1 VRWALLGIVLIASCR
16 GPSAEPP
23 STFSFVDHVDRAERE
38 FDETRFRSFR
48 PDGLLSGQ
56 VTLGRETRRAL
67 MPPLPSRLT
76 FEVEIPPEAS
86 LRFGI
91 AVSALGA
98 EVSPAHVEFRV
109 RLDDGGGEPET
120 VFEGIV
126 RRREPNRFFD
136 HEVDLSRWS
145 GSHVRLTLDTSSPN
159 PSDLPM
165 VPYWAHPVVVG
176 SEIAI
181 RAPNVILISLDCV
194 RADHLGAYGYE
205 RSTSPRLDEL
215 AREAVVFE
223 TATAVSSFT
232 HPTHMTML
240 TGLPPSIHGVS
251 RWRKPDSSV
260 AYLPEI
266 LSRAGFRT
274 NGIVSG
280 PLLSQSFGFER
291 GFDVYHAFHDE
302 TRAPELADAALEM
315 LRRGRGQPQFLFLH
329 FFDAHW
335 PYWPGDELNTLFGP
349 LSGDT
354 SGLLH
359 KVRNQIPP
367 ESDRDVQH
375 MMDLYDAEIVYLD
388 REVGRFFDELRKM
401 GMYESSLILVTA
413 DHGEAFLEHGFWEH
427 GQTLYQEMVHVPLL
441 VKWPGEPAPQ
451 RVEGLVGQTD
461 LFPTILEAAGI
472 ERAASAYA
480 GVSLPRFNER
490 RDSTGREVVLELTWD
505 PLPER
510 PARMLVAF
518 RSERYKYIASFE
530 APTVD
535 ALYSAPVASE
545 ELYDL
550 IGDPGETKNLA
561 PGDESTLAVNRKKVL
576 AYLGHARELR
586 ATRTGQEVEM
596 DEELRKRLKIL
607 GYIER

>member
-1 VRWALLGIVLIASCR
+1 V
-16 GPSAEPP
+16 E
-23 STFSFVDHVDRAERE
+23 HVDRAERE
-38 FDETRFRSFR
+38 LDETRFRSFR
-48 PDGLLSGQ
+48 PDRRLSGQ
-56 VTLGRETRRAL
+56 VTLGRETREAL

-76 FEVEIPPEAS
+76 FEVDIPPEAS

-109 RLDDGGGEPET
+109 RLDDGRGEPEMI
-120 VFEGIV
+120 FEGVV

-136 HEVDLSRWS
+136 HEVDLSRWA
-145 GSHVRLTLDTSSPN
+145 GSRVRLTLDTRSPN
-159 PSDLPM
+159 PADLPM
-165 VPYWAHPVVVG
+165 MPYWAHPVIVG
-176 SEIAI
+176 SEKAL
-181 RAPNVILISLDCV
+181 RATNVILISLDCV

-205 RSTSPRLDEL
+205 RSTSTSPRLDEL

-223 TATAVSSFT
+223 RATAVSSFT
-232 HPTHMTML
+232 HPTHMSML

-266 LSRAGFRT
+266 LSQAGYRT

-291 GFDVYHAFHDE
+291 GFHVYHAFHDE
-302 TRAPELADAALEM
+302 TRAPELAKAALEM

-354 SGLLH
+354 SGLLN

-367 ESDRDVQH
+367 ESDQDVQH

-388 REVGRFFDELRKM
+388 REVGRLLDELKKA
-401 GMYESSLILVTA
+401 GMYESSLIIVTA

-441 VKWPGEPAPQ
+441 VKWPGKPAPL
-451 RVEGLVGQTD
+451 RVEGLVSQTD
-461 LFPTILEAAGI
+461 IFPTILEAAGI
-472 ERAASAYA
+472 ERAGTAYA

-490 RDSTGREVVLELTWD
+490 RDSTGRDVVLELTWD

-510 PARMLVAF
+510 PARMLVAL
-518 RSERYKYIASFE
+518 RSEYTKYIASFE

-535 ALYSAPVASE
+535 ALYSAPVAGE
-545 ELYDL
+545 ELYNLSD
-550 IGDPGETKNLA
+550 DPGETKNAASSA
-561 PGDESTLAVNRKKVL
+561 PEIVAASRRKVL
-576 AYLGHARELR
+576 AYLGYARELR
-586 ATRTGQEVEM
+586 ATRAGQEVEM
-596 DEELRKRLKIL
+596 DEELRKRLEIL

>member
-1 VRWALLGIVLIASCR
+1 MRWTLPVLVVAACCR

-23 STFSFVDHVDRAERE
+23 EAFSFVDHVAQAERD
-38 FDETRFRSFR
+38 FDETRFRSLR
-48 PDGLLSGQ
+48 PDGRLSGQ

-76 FEVEIPPEAS
+76 FDVDVPPDAW

-109 RLDDGGGEPET
+109 RVDYGGETET

-145 GSHVRLTLDTSSPN
+145 ERRVRLTLDTSSPN
-159 PSDLPM
+159 PKDLPM
-165 VPYWAHPVVVG
+165 VPYWTHPVVAG
-176 SEIAI
+176 NEKSS
-181 RAPNVILISLDCV
+181 RAPNVILISLDCL
-194 RADHLGAYGYE
+194 RADHLGVYGYH

-215 AREAVVFE
+215 AKEAVVFE
-223 TATAVSSFT
+223 SATAVSSFT

-266 LSRAGFRT
+266 LSRAGYRT

-291 GFDVYHAFHDE
+291 GFDLYHAFHDE
-302 TRAPELADAALEM
+302 TRAPELASAALD
-315 LRRGRGQPQFLFLH
+315 LLHRGRGQPQFLFLH

-335 PYWPGDELNTLFGP
+335 PYWPGDELNTRFGP
-349 LSGDT
+349 LSTDT
-354 SGLLH
+354 SGLLE

-367 ESDRDVQH
+367 ESEREIQH
-375 MMDLYDAEIVYLD
+375 MRDLYDAEIVYLD
-388 REVGRFFDELRKM
+388 REVGRFLDELKKRKI
-401 GMYESSLILVTA
+401 YENSLIIVTA

-441 VKWPGEPAPQ
+441 VKWPGAPAPR
-451 RVEGLVGQTD
+451 RVPGVVSQTD

-472 ERAASAYA
+472 EPADTPYA
-480 GVSLPRFNER
+480 GVSLRRLAAER
-490 RDSTGREVVLELTWD
+490 HQEAVLELTWD
-505 PLPER
+505 PLPDR
-510 PARMLVAF
+510 PARMLVAL
-518 RSERYKYIASFE
+518 RSDRAKYIASFE
-530 APTVD
+530 APTVE

-550 IGDPGETKNLA
+550 IEDPDEMRNLA
-561 PGDESTLAVNRKKVL
+561 PGAKDAVETNREKVL
-576 AYLGHARELR
+576 AYLARARELR
-586 ATRTGQEVEM
+586 ATRAGQEVEM
-596 DEELRKRLKIL
+596 DEELRKRLEIL
-607 GYIER
+607 GYLER

>member
-1 VRWALLGIVLIASCR
+1 
-16 GPSAEPP
+16 
-23 STFSFVDHVDRAERE
+23 
-38 FDETRFRSFR
+38 
-48 PDGLLSGQ
+48 
-56 VTLGRETRRAL
+56 
-67 MPPLPSRLT
+67 
-76 FEVEIPPEAS
+76 
-86 LRFGI
+86 
-91 AVSALGA
+91 
-98 EVSPAHVEFRV
+98 V
-109 RLDDGGGEPET
+109 RLDYGDETDT

-145 GSHVRLTLDTSSPN
+145 GRRVRLTFDTSSPN
-159 PSDLPM
+159 PKDLPM

-176 SEIAI
+176 SEKAL

-194 RADHLGAYGYE
+194 RADHLGAYGYGRE
-205 RSTSPRLDEL
+205 TSPRLDEL
-215 AREAVVFE
+215 AKEAVVFE
-223 TATAVSSFT
+223 NATSISSFT
-232 HPTHMTML
+232 HPTHMAML
-240 TGLPPSIHGVS
+240 TGLPPSINGVS

-266 LSRAGFRT
+266 LSRAGYRT

-302 TRAPELADAALEM
+302 TRAPELAKAALEM
-315 LRRGRGQPQFLFLH
+315 LHRGRGQPQFLFLH

-335 PYWPGDELNTLFGP
+335 PYWPGDELNTRFGP
-349 LSGDT
+349 LSTDT
-354 SGLLH
+354 SGLLY

-367 ESDRDVQH
+367 ADEKEVQH

-388 REVGRFFDELRKM
+388 REVGRFLDELKNT
-401 GMYESSLILVTA
+401 GMYENSLVIVTA

-441 VKWPGEPAPQ
+441 VKWPGKPAPR
-451 RVEGLVGQTD
+451 RVVGLVSQAD

-472 ERAASAYA
+472 PTEEGAYGGISLQRA
-480 GVSLPRFNER
+480 LDER

-505 PLPER
+505 PLPTR
-510 PARMLVAF
+510 PAKMLLAW
-518 RSERYKYIASFE
+518 RAERYKYLASFD

-535 ALYSAPVASE
+535 GLYSAPVGSE

-550 IGDPGETKNLA
+550 LDDPGETKNLA
-561 PGDESTLAVNRKKVL
+561 LDSGDLVAANRKKVL
-576 AYLGHARELR
+576 DFLERARELR
-586 ATRTGQEVEM
+586 AARRGAEVEL
-596 DEELRKRLKIL
+596 DEETRERLEIL
-607 GYIER
+607 GYVER

>member
-1 VRWALLGIVLIASCR
+1 
-16 GPSAEPP
+16 
-23 STFSFVDHVDRAERE
+23 VDHVDRAERD

-48 PDGLLSGQ
+48 PDGRLSGQ
-56 VTLGRETRRAL
+56 VTLGRETRRAI

-76 FEVEIPPEAS
+76 FEIDVPKEAW

-109 RLDDGGGEPET
+109 RLDYGDETRT

-145 GSHVRLTLDTSSPN
+145 GRRVDLTFETSSPN
-159 PSDLPM
+159 PKVLPM
-165 VPYWAHPVVVG
+165 VPYWTHPVMVG
-176 SEIAI
+176 SETEA

-205 RSTSPRLDEL
+205 RSTSPRLDEFAEDAAL
-215 AREAVVFE
+215 FE
-223 TATAVSSFT
+223 TATSVSSFT

-260 AYLPEI
+260 AYLPEV
-266 LSRAGFRT
+266 LSRAGYRT

-291 GFDVYHAFHDE
+291 GFDIYHAFHDE
-302 TRAPELADAALEM
+302 TRAPELAEAAVEM

-354 SGLLH
+354 SGLLE

-367 ESDRDVQH
+367 ANEREVQH

-388 REVGRFFDELRKM
+388 REVGRFLDELKKS
-401 GMYESSLILVTA
+401 GMYESSLVIVTA

-427 GQTLYQEMVHVPLL
+427 GQTLYQEMVHVPLM
-441 VKWPGEPAPQ
+441 VKWPGKSPPR
-451 RVEGLVGQTD
+451 RVASLVSQAD

-472 ERAASAYA
+472 DPPETPYA
-480 GVSLPRFNER
+480 GVSLSGNPA
-490 RDSTGREVVLELTWD
+490 GREAVLELTWD
-505 PLPER
+505 PLPDR
-510 PARMLVAF
+510 PARMLVAW
-518 RSERYKYIASFE
+518 RAERTKYIASFE

-535 ALYSAPVASE
+535 ALYSSPIVRE

-550 IGDPGETKNLA
+550 LDDPGETKNLA
-561 PGDESTLAVNRKKVL
+561 PQAKDAVAENRKKIL
-576 AYLGHARELR
+576 AYLERAREIR
-586 ATRTGQEVEM
+586 ATRAGGEVEL
-596 DEELRKRLKIL
+596 DEETKKRLEVL
-607 GYIER
+607 GYLER

>member
-1 VRWALLGIVLIASCR
+1 VRRLSLGFLLLASCR
-16 GPSAEPP
+16 RDSDEPARA
-23 STFSFVDHVDRAERE
+23 FSLVEHVDRAERE
-38 FDETRFRSFR
+38 LDEAKFRSLS
-48 PDGLLSGQ
+48 PDGRLSGQ
-56 VTLGRETRRAL
+56 VTLGRETRSAL

-76 FEVEIPPEAS
+76 FDVDLPPGAS

-91 AVSALGA
+91 AVSAPGA

-109 RLDDGGGEPET
+109 RVDYGDEGET

-145 GSHVRLTLDTSSPN
+145 GSRVRLSLHTSSPN
-159 PSDLPM
+159 PADLPM

-176 SEIAI
+176 EKPAPEL
-181 RAPNVILISLDCV
+181 PNVILISLDCV
-194 RADHLGAYGYE
+194 RADHLSAYGYE
-205 RSTSPRLDEL
+205 RKTSPRLDEL
-215 AREAVVFE
+215 AREAVVYE
-223 TATAVSSFT
+223 NATSAPSFT

-266 LSRAGFRT
+266 LSRAGYRT

-302 TRAPELADAALEM
+302 TRAPELAAAALEM

-335 PYWPGDELNTLFGP
+335 PYWPGDELATLFGP
-349 LSGDT
+349 LSNDT

-367 ESDRDVQH
+367 ESEEEIRH
-375 MMDLYDAEIVYLD
+375 MRDLYDAEIVHLD
-388 REVGRFFDELRKM
+388 REVGRFLDELKKR
-401 GMYESSLILVTA
+401 GMYEDSLILVTA

-427 GQTLYQEMVHVPLL
+427 GQTLYQEMVHVPLI
-441 VKWPGEPAPQ
+441 VKWPGRREPRRIPS
-451 RVEGLVGQTD
+451 LVSQTD
-461 LFPTILEAAGI
+461 IFPTILEAAGI
-472 ERAASAYA
+472 ETPETSYA
-480 GVSLPRFNER
+480 GVSLHRTHGGPREAI
-490 RDSTGREVVLELTWD
+490 LELTWD

-510 PARMLVAF
+510 PARMLVAW
-518 RSERYKYIASFE
+518 RTEKTKYIASFE

-535 ALYSAPVASE
+535 ALYSAEVAGE

-550 IGDPGETKNLA
+550 LTDPGETKNLA
-561 PGDESTLAVNRKKVL
+561 ANDKDAVSQNRQKVL
-576 AYLGHARELR
+576 GYLARARELR
-586 ATRTGQEVEM
+586 AGRAGQEVEL
-596 DEELRKRLKIL
+596 DEETRKRLEIL
-607 GYIER
+607 GYVER

>member
-1 VRWALLGIVLIASCR
+1 MRWAVLGILLVASCR

-23 STFSFVDHVDRAERE
+23 STFSFVDQIDRAERE
-38 FDETRFRSFR
+38 LDETRFRSFR
-48 PDGLLSGQ
+48 PDGRLSGQ
-56 VTLGRETRRAL
+56 VTLGTETRQAL

-76 FEVEIPPEAS
+76 FEVDIPPEAW

-98 EVSPAHVEFRV
+98 DVSPAHVEFRV
-109 RLDDGGGEPET
+109 RLDDGKGEPET

-145 GSHVRLTLDTSSPN
+145 GSRVRLTLDTSSPN
-159 PSDLPM
+159 PADLPM
-165 VPYWAHPVVVG
+165 MPYWAHPVVVG
-176 SEIAI
+176 SEKVH
-181 RAPNVILISLDCV
+181 RAPNVLLISLDCV
-194 RADHLGAYGYE
+194 RANHLGAYGYE

-215 AREAVVFE
+215 ARQAVVFE

-251 RWRKPDSSV
+251 RWRKPDSSID
-260 AYLPEI
+260 YLPEI
-266 LSRAGFRT
+266 LSREGYRT

-291 GFDVYHAFHDE
+291 GFHVYHAFHDE
-302 TRAPELADAALEM
+302 TRAPDLADEALEM

-349 LSGDT
+349 LSNDT
-354 SGLLH
+354 SGLLN

-367 ESDRDVQH
+367 ASDREVQH
-375 MMDLYDAEIVYLD
+375 MMDLYDAEIAYLD
-388 REVGRFFDELRKM
+388 REVGRLLDELKKT
-401 GMYESSLILVTA
+401 GMYESSLILVTS

-441 VKWPGEPAPQ
+441 VKWPGKPAPQ
-451 RVEGLVGQTD
+451 RLTGLVSQTD

-472 ERAASAYA
+472 ERTESAYA
-480 GVSLPRFNER
+480 GIPLRRFEER

-505 PLPER
+505 PLPDR
-510 PARMLVAF
+510 PARMLVAW
-518 RSERYKYIASFE
+518 RGERTKYIASFE

-535 ALYSAPVASE
+535 ALYSAPIASE
-545 ELYDL
+545 ELFDL
-550 IGDPGETKNLA
+550 IHDPGETKNLA
-561 PGDESTLAVNRKKVL
+561 REEEGAVAANRRKVL
-576 AYLGHARELR
+576 AYLEHARELR

-596 DEELRKRLKIL
+596 DEELRKRLEIL

>member
-1 VRWALLGIVLIASCR
+1 
-16 GPSAEPP
+16 
-23 STFSFVDHVDRAERE
+23 
-38 FDETRFRSFR
+38 
-48 PDGLLSGQ
+48 
-56 VTLGRETRRAL
+56 

-76 FEVEIPPEAS
+76 FEVDVPPGAS

-98 EVSPAHVEFRV
+98 DVSPAHVEFRV
-109 RLDDGGGEPET
+109 RLDYGDQGDT

-145 GSHVRLTLDTSSPN
+145 GRRVRLSLDTRSPN

-165 VPYWAHPVVVG
+165 VPYWAHPVLVG
-176 SEIAI
+176 GEKAL

-205 RSTSPRLDEL
+205 RNTSPRLDEL

-251 RWRKPDSSV
+251 RWRKPDGSI

-266 LSRAGFRT
+266 LSRAGYRT
-274 NGIVSG
+274 DGIVSG

-302 TRAPELADAALEM
+302 TRAPELAKAALEM

-354 SGLLH
+354 SGLLS

-367 ESDRDVQH
+367 ESERDVQH
-375 MMDLYDAEIVYLD
+375 MMDLYDAEIAYLD
-388 REVGRFFDELRKM
+388 REVGRFLDELKKT
-401 GMYESSLILVTA
+401 GMYEDSLILVTA

-427 GQTLYQEMVHVPLL
+427 GQTLYQEMVHVPLI
-441 VKWPGEPAPQ
+441 VKWPGKQPPR
-451 RVEGLVGQTD
+451 RVAGLVSQTD

-472 ERAASAYA
+472 EGTAGPYA
-480 GVSLPRFNER
+480 GLSLRRFEAR
-490 RDSTGREVVLELTWD
+490 RDPGDREAVLELTWD

-510 PARMLVAF
+510 PARMLVAW
-518 RSERYKYIASFE
+518 RGERTKYIASFE
-530 APTVD
+530 GPTVD
-535 ALYSAPVASE
+535 ALYSSPVASE

-550 IGDPGETKNLA
+550 IDDPGETRNLA
-561 PGDESTLAVNRKKVL
+561 PGDGDAVAASRKKVL
-576 AYLGHARELR
+576 AYLERARELR
-586 ATRTGQEVEM
+586 ATRAGADVEL
-596 DEELRKRLKIL
+596 DEETRKRLELL

>member
-1 VRWALLGIVLIASCR
+1 MRRLVLGALLLASCR
-16 GPSAEPP
+16 QDSGVPAKA
-23 STFSFVDHVDRAERE
+23 FSLVEHVDRAERE
-38 FDETRFRSFR
+38 LDESKFRSLR
-48 PDGLLSGQ
+48 PDGRLSGQ
-56 VTLGRETRRAL
+56 VTLGRETRSAL

-76 FEVEIPPEAS
+76 FDVDLPPGAS

-109 RLDDGGGEPET
+109 RLDYGDEADT

-145 GSHVRLTLDTSSPN
+145 GRRVRLSLLTSSPN
-159 PSDLPM
+159 PADLPM

-176 SEIAI
+176 GKPAPEL
-181 RAPNVILISLDCV
+181 PNVILVSLDCV

-205 RSTSPRLDEL
+205 RSTSPRLDEF

-223 TATAVSSFT
+223 NATAASSFT

-251 RWRKPDSSV
+251 RHRKPDASV

-266 LSRAGFRT
+266 LSRAGYRT
-274 NGIVSG
+274 NGVVSG

-302 TRAPELADAALEM
+302 TRAPELAGAALEM
-315 LRRGRGQPQFLFLH
+315 LHRGRGQPQFLLLH
-329 FFDAHW
+329 LFDAHW
-335 PYWPGDELNTLFGP
+335 PYWPGDELNTRFGP
-349 LSGDT
+349 LSNDT

-367 ESDRDVQH
+367 ENDEEVRH
-375 MMDLYDAEIVYLD
+375 MRDLYDAEIVYLD
-388 REVGRFFDELRKM
+388 REVGRFLDELKKR
-401 GMYESSLILVTA
+401 GLYEDSLILVTA

-427 GQTLYQEMVHVPLL
+427 GQTLYKEMVHVPLI
-441 VKWPGEPAPQ
+441 VKWPGKPDAR
-451 RVEGLVGQTD
+451 RVASLVSQTD
-461 LFPTILEAAGI
+461 ILPTILEAAGMQPP
-472 ERAASAYA
+472 ATSYA
-480 GVSLPRFNER
+480 GRSLR
-490 RDSTGREVVLELTWD
+490 GREGGPREAILELTWD

-510 PARMLVAF
+510 HAKMLVAW
-518 RSERYKYIASFE
+518 RTEKTKYIASFE

-535 ALYSAPVASE
+535 ALYSAEIGGE

-550 IGDPGETKNLA
+550 LMDPGETKNLA
-561 PGDESTLAVNRKKVL
+561 ATETSAVVQNREKVL
-576 AYLGHARELR
+576 AYLARARELR
-586 ATRTGQEVEM
+586 AARAGQEVEL
-596 DEELRKRLKIL
+596 DEETRKRLEIL
-607 GYIER
+607 GYVER

>member
-1 VRWALLGIVLIASCR
+1 VRRALLGVVLLASCR
-16 GPSAEPP
+16 GPAVEGPAP
-23 STFSFVDHVDRAERE
+23 AFSFVEHIAQAERD
-38 FDETRFRSFR
+38 FDETRFRSVR
-48 PDGLLSGQ
+48 PDGRLSGQ
-56 VTLGRETRRAL
+56 VTLGRETRTAL
-67 MPPLPSRLT
+67 MPPLPSRLA
-76 FEVEIPPEAS
+76 FEVELPSEAS

-98 EVSPAHVEFRV
+98 DVSPAHVEFRV
-109 RLDDGGGEPET
+109 RLDYGDETDT

-136 HEVDLSRWS
+136 HEVDLSHWS
-145 GSHVRLTLDTSSPN
+145 GRRVRLTLDTTSPN
-159 PSDLPM
+159 PKDLPM
-165 VPYWAHPVVVG
+165 IPYWAHPVIVG
-176 SEIAI
+176 SEKVL

-215 AREAVVFE
+215 AREAVLFE

-251 RWRKPDSSV
+251 RWRKPDSTV

-291 GFDVYHAFHDE
+291 GFDVYHVFHDE
-302 TRAPELADAALEM
+302 TRAPDLVKAALEM
-315 LRRGRGQPQFLFLH
+315 LHRGRAQPQFLFLH

-354 SGLLH
+354 SGLLN

-367 ESDRDVQH
+367 GSERDVQH

-388 REVGRFFDELRKM
+388 REVGRFLDELKKT

-413 DHGEAFLEHGFWEH
+413 DHGEAFLEHSFWEH

-451 RVEGLVGQTD
+451 RIGGLVSQTD

-510 PARMLVAF
+510 PARMLVAI

-550 IGDPGETKNLA
+550 IGDPGETKNLL
-561 PGDESTLAVNRKKVL
+561 PGDEDTAAASRKKVL

-586 ATRTGQEVEM
+586 ATRTGPDVEL
-596 DEELRKRLKIL
+596 DEELRKRLEIL